1 MNSIKKIFLLVS
13 ALLFLLLQAVAIDN
27 PNFTKEKTF
36 TLQTNKNLQEIA
48 KIFHSISTLKGIQ
61 YYSYSSE
68 KWTTLYHGAGFIEN
82 AKSRKYLPDTYYS
95 GVNKEYFCLLDDNSL
110 GDCVF
115 KVSYSETN
123 NEILM
128 NLHLVEPIKIWGFTG
143 VYPNN
148 LVIRLKVTKTTS
160 GTLQAS
166 ITINAKYQTVSFL
179 ETHLTESFNA
189 RMDALYKW
197 IVGQLG

>member
-1 MNSIKKIFLLVS
+1 MNSIRKIFLLVS
-13 ALLFLLLQAVAIDN
+13 ASIIVALQAIAIDN
-27 PNFTKEKTF
+27 PNFSKEKTF

-61 YYSYSSE
+61 YYSHSSE

-95 GVNKEYFCLLDDNSL
+95 GTNKVYFCLLDDNSL

-115 KVSYSETN
+115 KVSYTETG
-123 NEILM
+123 NEIRMDL
-128 NLHLVEPIKIWGFTG
+128 LLVEPIKIWGFTG

-148 LVIRLKVTKTTS
+148 LAIQLKVTKTTS

-166 ITINAKYQTVSFL
+166 ISINAKYQTVSFL

-189 RMDALYKW
+189 RVDALYKW
-197 IVGQLG
+197 IVGQL

>member
-13 ALLFLLLQAVAIDN
+13 ALIIVALQAVAIDN
-27 PNFTKEKTF
+27 PNFSKEKTF

-48 KIFHSISTLKGIQ
+48 KIFHTISTLKGIQ
-61 YYSYSSE
+61 YYSHSNE

-95 GVNKEYFCLLDDNSL
+95 GTNKQYVCLLDDNSL
-110 GDCVF
+110 GECVF
-115 KVSYSETN
+115 KVSYSETT
-123 NEILM
+123 NEIRM
-128 NLHLVEPIKIWGFTG
+128 NLLLVEPIKIWGITG

-148 LVIRLKVTKTTS
+148 LAIQLKVTKTTS

-166 ITINAKYQTVSFL
+166 ISINAKYQTVSFL

-197 IVGQLG
+197 IMGQL

>member
-1 MNSIKKIFLLVS
+1 MGCVRKI
-13 ALLFLLLQAVAIDN
+13 LLFVSVLIIAVLQAEAIDN

-36 TLQTNKNLQEIA
+36 TLQTTKNLQEFA

-61 YYSYSSE
+61 YYSHSNE

-82 AKSRKYLPDTYYS
+82 AKSRKYLPDTYYT
-95 GVNKEYFCLLDDNSL
+95 GANKAYFCLLDDNSL

-115 KVSYSETN
+115 KVSYTETS
-123 NEILM
+123 NEIRMDL
-128 NLHLVEPIKIWGFTG
+128 LLVEPIKIWGFTG

-160 GTLQAS
+160 ETLQAS
-166 ITINAKYQTVSFL
+166 ISINAKYQTVPFL
-179 ETHLTESFNA
+179 DTHLTESFNA
-189 RMDALYKW
+189 RMDSLYKW
-197 IVGQLG
+197 IVGQL